1 MQLTFHYP
9 PSTARD
15 SPMQAS
21 RPEAVAELRDP
32 ETRRNAIS
40 ALVGGSLPGG
50 VARVNS
56 VSSRLPL

>member
-50 VARVNS
+50 GAENS
-56 VSSRLPL
+56 ASSRLPL